1 MFYPYQWDLNYKNP
15 RVFNEM
21 MYNFLYLVNQGID
34 IVRLDAVP
42 YIWKALG
49 TTCRNLP
56 QVHTLVRLMRMI
68 SEIVCPGVLLLGEVV
83 MEPAKVVPYFG
94 TVEKPECHML
104 YNVTTMATTWH
115 TVATRE
121 VSLLKRQLDI
131 VNGLPKEYVFLNY
144 LRCHDDIGWGLDYD
158 TLRLS
163 GIDERAH
170 KQYLNDYFQG
180 YTGGSNSRGQLYNAD
195 PVTGDAR
202 FCGTTASLCG
212 IEKAGFEQ
220 DEEAMERAVR
230 LDVMLHAYMFM
241 QSGIP
246 VLYSGDEIGQVN
258 DYSYEKDPNK
268 AADSRYLHRGAM
280 RWELAA
286 RADDPDTV
294 EGKIFGR
301 LKRLEEIRKQEKAF
315 VSYGDAWTVETWDPS
330 ILCIARQYEGE
341 KILGLFNFSEFDRI
355 AWINETDGVYEDMIS
370 GEEMEAAGV
379 NIPAYGFYYLKRK

>member
-1 MFYPYQWDLNYKNP
+1 MCSSDL
-15 RVFNEM
+15 
-21 MYNFLYLVNQGID
+21 
-34 IVRLDAVP
+34 
-42 YIWKALG
+42 
-49 TTCRNLP
+49 
-56 QVHTLVRLMRMI
+56 
-68 SEIVCPGVLLLGEVV
+68 
-83 MEPAKVVPYFG
+83 
-94 TVEKPECHML
+94 
-104 YNVTTMATTWH
+104 TWH

-220 DEEAMERAVR
+220 DEEAMERAIR

-246 VLYSGDEIGQVN
+246 VIYSGDEIGQVN